1 MLKVLR
7 KEVVEEPEVV
17 VIEPEVVKKQEPG
30 KKAVV
35 EEKVFVPAFEPEID
49 DSPAPTV
56 KVSGVSPQGEI
67 KMTFDQ
73 DMYVPPNIDST
84 DFSSILEVAIKS
96 RLDGSMA
103 FGKFITYQDWM
114 IMKAE
119 EMEKKNSTN
128 STRLLKRNQD
138 DLALEEQ
145 VEGCADLDDC
155 DATNKVFEWTV
166 EKFDKKEIVIQTN
179 FDKPGQISTNSYG
192 ADYLEVSIQ
201 KPTFFIAKRK
211 RGRKTYYMEPK
222 PLNIE

>member
-1 MLKVLR
+1 
-7 KEVVEEPEVV
+7 
-17 VIEPEVVKKQEPG
+17 
-30 KKAVV
+30 VV

-103 FGKFITYQDWM
+103 FGNFITYQDWM

-138 DLALEEQ
+138 DLALE
-145 VEGCADLDDC
+145 
-155 DATNKVFEWTV
+155 
-166 EKFDKKEIVIQTN
+166 
-179 FDKPGQISTNSYG
+179 
-192 ADYLEVSIQ
+192 
-201 KPTFFIAKRK
+201 
-211 RGRKTYYMEPK
+211 
-222 PLNIE
+222 